1 MFGVYISGSECV
13 WKTFSIG
20 LRSRQNSVFAASAMD
35 SPPFGRERVSD
46 VESRASLSDATDESG
61 GARTA
66 KRALREPAARSGR
79 AAPSEDRAAGLP
91 PTDRNGACRMAIG
104 PGAARS
110 PRSAR

>member
-46 VESRASLSDATDESG
+46 VESRASLSDATDEFG

-66 KRALREPAARSGR
+66 ARPVRKPAARGGW
-79 AAPSEDRAAGLP
+79 AAPSEDRAAGLS
-91 PTDRNGACRMAIG
+91 PTDRNSARRMVIG
-104 PGAARS
+104 PVAG
-110 PRSAR
+110 